1 MFKRLALLALTI
13 SFVMGCDEDDGNSGN
28 NVNNGNN
35 GTLATQSVGF
45 NKSGERLKLYVF
57 NADDGAQV
65 VDASQPNVL
74 FDTKL
79 GRDCKMTNFEEY
91 GCAVSYCVPIGA
103 NLEILNSVGENVFD
117 WCSHS
122 HDEDTYFTEIWDN
135 INLTNIEKDDIRAI
149 FETIKSLH
157 GTNHPSYNINIYNK
171 NIINTF
177 LPSSEV
183 IFFRF
188 GDDYFLDNRCSNPSQ
203 EANAYVAD
211 EQCEITSDTII
222 NSIDIIS
229 ARPEYLYVD
238 TRTCI
243 DGNMSDNN
251 QSFWG
256 YSSVL
261 RLSRYKPKNNQRITI
276 YSNKS
281 GECEPIGVYV
291 ELEEI
296 ETISDGPLYTDVP
309 PYTTYENNVLKKAL
323 SERNRLCGN
332 VCDYIMQEAANG
344 DWVKT
349 SRDFVW

>member
-13 SFVMGCDEDDGNSGN
+13 AFAMGCDEDDGNSGN

-122 HDEDTYFTEIWDN
+122 HDEDTYFTEILDN
-135 INLTNIEKDDIRAI
+135 INLTNIEKDYDIRAI
-149 FETIKSLH
+149 FETIKSLN
-157 GTNHPSYNINIYNK
+157 GTNPHYNK

-183 IFFRF
+183 NFFRF
-188 GDDYFLDNRCSNPSQ
+188 GDSRFLDNRCSNPSQ
-203 EANAYVAD
+203 EANAYYVAD

-222 NSIDIIS
+222 NSIDILGS
-229 ARPEYLYVD
+229 RPEYLYVD

-251 QSFWG
+251 QSILG

-261 RLSRYKPKNNQRITI
+261 RLSRYRPKNNQRITI
-276 YSNKS
+276 YSNKR

-296 ETISDGPLYTDVP
+296 ETISDDL
-309 PYTTYENNVLKKAL
+309 TYPTFENNVLKKAL
-323 SERNRLCGN
+323 SERSRLCGN
-332 VCDYIMQEAANG
+332 VCDYIRQEAANG